1 MTSSQE
7 AADLASFAGKNAT
20 DDLVGGQLTV
30 CLGNMSRLRKT
41 NLSMMDKR
49 DFLEYYHLRDKKSA
63 RKQEQQTIRSKKKK

>member
-7 AADLASFAGKNAT
+7 AADLASIAGKNT
-20 DDLVGGQLTV
+20 DDLVGGQLAV

-41 NLSMMDKR
+41 NLSMADKR

-63 RKQEQQTIRSKKKK
+63 RKQEQQTIRSKKTR